1 MAEVAAELVVDAR
14 AICKAF
20 PGVRALDGVDF
31 AIRAGEIVGLLG
43 ENGAG
48 KSTLVKILAGVYR
61 ADAGALWYRG
71 QPAAFTTIQQAQA
84 AGVTLIFQELNNCP
98 NLTPLDNLFLGRE
111 LRRRGSPLLDYPA
124 MRARARQLFERLG
137 IEVDLEVDLR
147 SLSTAVQQMIE
158 IAKAL
163 LGDVRLLIMDEPTSS
178 LTEAETARLF
188 KVIRE
193 LRDRGTAIV
202 FISHKLGEVFEITD
216 RIVVLRDGKNA
227 GEVDARTGTRA
238 QLIAAMVGRELA
250 EAARRTPGPE
260 VLRPEVLR
268 PEVLRIEGLSGPP
281 HIEDVSFAL
290 HQGEILGVAGLLGAG
305 RTETARLVIGAERPT
320 RGRVLID
327 GREVQIR
334 SPRDAARHGIA
345 YVPEDR
351 KIQALILA
359 MSVRENLTLAIHR
372 ALTRLRWFLS
382 RRKEVAVVDRYV
394 AALRI
399 KIASREQDVND
410 LSGGNQ
416 QKVVLARCLAIAPRI
431 LILDEPTRGIDVAA
445 KAEVHR
451 TIAELAAS
459 GVAILLISSELP
471 EVLALA
477 DRVMVMDG
485 GRVQRVLDHVD
496 ATQEAIMSAA
506 LSGSPDAVA
515 PA

>member
-1 MAEVAAELVVDAR
+1 MAELVVDAKR
-14 AICKAF
+14 ICKAF

-31 AIRAGEIVGLLG
+31 AIRAGEVVGLLG

-48 KSTLVKILAGVYR
+48 KSTLVKILAGVHR
-61 ADAGALWYRG
+61 ADAGELWFGGRRVEF
-71 QPAAFTTIQQAQA
+71 ATIQQAQA

-124 MRARARQLFERLG
+124 MRARARALFERLG
-137 IEVDLEVDLR
+137 VEVDLDVDLHT
-147 SLSTAVQQMIE
+147 LSTAVQQMIE

-188 KVIRE
+188 TVIRE

-202 FISHKLGEVFEITD
+202 FISHKLGEVFEITE

-227 GEVDARTGTRA
+227 GEIDARTGTRE

-250 EAARRTPGPE
+250 EADHRARAAPGPE
-260 VLRPEVLR
+260 ILRVD
-268 PEVLRIEGLSGPP
+268 GLSGPP

-290 HQGEILGVAGLLGAG
+290 RQGEILGVAGLLGAG
-305 RTETARLVIGAERPT
+305 RTETARLVIGAERAT

-327 GREVQIR
+327 GREVRIR

-351 KIQALILA
+351 KVQALILA
-359 MSVRENLTLAIHR
+359 MSVRENLTLAIHHVLR
-372 ALTRLRWFLS
+372 WLRWFLS
-382 RRKEVAVVDRYV
+382 RRKEAAVVDRHV

-399 KIASREQDVND
+399 KIASREQAVNQ

-416 QKVVLARCLAIAPRI
+416 QKVVLARCLALAPRI

-451 TIAELAAS
+451 TIAELAAR

-471 EVLALA
+471 EILALS

-496 ATQEAIMSAA
+496 ATQEAIMTAA